1 MTQDSSELF
10 HLLPYLTDLSPL
22 PLPPAQVNHFP
33 HFPFTCGRRM
43 DEGSRAVALQG
54 SLTGGAS
61 PHRLHRLRR

>member
-22 PLPPAQVNHFP
+22 PLPPAQVNPFRR
-33 HFPFTCGRRM
+33 FRFTCGKGR
-43 DEGSRAVALQG
+43 EEESRAVALQG
-54 SLTGGAS
+54 SLAGGAS